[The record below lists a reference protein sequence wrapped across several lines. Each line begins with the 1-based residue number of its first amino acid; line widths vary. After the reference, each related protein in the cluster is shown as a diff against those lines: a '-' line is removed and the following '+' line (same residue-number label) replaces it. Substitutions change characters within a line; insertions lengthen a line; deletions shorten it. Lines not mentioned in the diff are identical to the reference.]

1 MKRMG
6 KTIKE
11 LLANA
16 IEARGRVAAS
26 VRVKT
31 ELSIIEGEEA
41 ALDGEGVVQVTQESP
56 ENVTIRQT

>member
-1 MKRMG
+1 MG

-16 IEARGRVAAS
+16 IEARGKVAAS